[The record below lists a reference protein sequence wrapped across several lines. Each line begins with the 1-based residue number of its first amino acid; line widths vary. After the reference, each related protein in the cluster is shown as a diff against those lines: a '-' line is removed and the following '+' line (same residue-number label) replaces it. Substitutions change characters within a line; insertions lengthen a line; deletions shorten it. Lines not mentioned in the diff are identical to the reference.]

1 MTQIERTSLREQV
14 RRAIRADIVTGI
26 VRSGEVHTVG
36 AFAERLGVS
45 ATPVREALLDLVS
58 EGLVELIP
66 NRGFRV
72 PSLSSH
78 DLDELVELR
87 LILEVASIDRLVG
100 RIGSSQ
106 LTELRHWAQ
115 ETVDHA
121 RCRDLSGFLEADR
134 KFHLLLLAQDE
145 NRRLVDLVASLRDQT
160 PLHGLPHL
168 ALESLTKSAEEH
180 LELIDAI
187 ASGDSDRA
195 HRSIERHIHHVR
207 GLWAGRSEQDATG
220 DA

>member
-1 MTQIERTSLREQV
+1 MTLIERTSLREQV
-14 RRAIRADIVTGI
+14 RLAIRADIVTGI

-45 ATPVREALLDLVS
+45 ATPVREALLDLAS

-87 LILEVASIDRLVG
+87 LILEVAAIDRLVG

-115 ETVDHA
+115 QTVDHA
-121 RCRDLSGFLEADR
+121 KHRDLSGFLEADR
-134 KFHLLLLAQDE
+134 KFHLLLLAQHE

-187 ASGDSDRA
+187 TQGDLDRS
-195 HRSIERHIHHVR
+195 HQSIERHIYHVR
-207 GLWAGRSEQDATG
+207 GLWAGRSEQEAASDG
-220 DA
+220 